1 VSEPDR
7 GLIDGLAATVY
18 PTVPLPVPLLPLVT
32 VIQLA
37 LLVAV
42 HVQPPDVVTAVEDE
56 APAATT
62 LADVGEIA

>member
-1 VSEPDR
+1 VN
-7 GLIDGLAATVY
+7 

-42 HVQPPDVVTAVEDE
+42 QAHPLVVVTAVEDE
-56 APAATT
+56 TPAATT
-62 LADVGEIA
+62 TADAGDIE